1 MCAERVPAKAK
12 YRVPAVPARLLRDPG
27 HLLSLG
33 FGAGLA
39 PYAPGTFGT
48 LVGVALYWALV
59 PLPLPAYLGMV
70 LFAIALGIRL
80 CGRTAQVLGVKD
92 HPGIVWD
99 EVVGFWVTM
108 AGVPVGWVSC
118 LAGFVLFRFFDIVKP
133 WPIRVLDRR
142 IGGGLGIMLDDLAA
156 GVFALSLL
164 NLWAY
169 ISE

>member
-1 MCAERVPAKAK
+1 VDPDSAAARHKAPPVP
-12 YRVPAVPARLLRDPG
+12 PGLLRDPG
-27 HLLSLG
+27 HCLSLG
-33 FGAGLA
+33 FGTGLA

-48 LVGVALYWALV
+48 LAGVVLYLGLARLPLAGYVLVVALAFG
-59 PLPLPAYLGMV
+59 A
-70 LFAIALGIRL
+70 GIGL
-80 CGRTAQVLGVKD
+80 CGRTALALGVKD

-99 EVVGFWVTM
+99 EIVGYWVTM
-108 AGVPVGWVSC
+108 LAVPLGWGWC
-118 LAGFVLFRFFDIVKP
+118 AAGFVLFRLFDIVKP

>member
-1 MCAERVPAKAK
+1 
-12 YRVPAVPARLLRDPG
+12 LRDPG

-48 LVGVALYWALV
+48 LAGVVLYWVLA
-59 PLPLPAYLGMV
+59 PLPLPTYVGIV
-70 LFAIALGIRL
+70 LFAIGLGIRL
-80 CGRTAQVLGVKD
+80 CGRTALALGVKD

-99 EVVGFWVTM
+99 EMVGFWVTM
-108 AGVPVGWVSC
+108 AGISATWAHC
-118 LAGFVLFRFFDIVKP
+118 LAGFVLFRLFDIAKP

-142 IGGGLGIMLDDLAA
+142 VGGGLGIMLDDLAA

-169 ISE
+169 LSE